1 MPDDADDTIYDLAT
15 QLQQSQLACRLAQEM
30 ARFQAGLLGRV
41 AHELRSPL
49 NRILGI
55 HQMILADLCDSPEE
69 EREFL
74 AQSQAAAQQLLQL
87 LTRVSDLSKLAYGT
101 EKLDIQPL
109 QVQGILQNVADRT
122 QLQFANRNLR
132 LQIAAVDPDWYV
144 LADPVVL
151 LQVLVNLV
159 ETPIAYLERGTI
171 AIAAALKDTGIPTS
185 EAHPPQVSLT
195 IAGAF
200 PTTLWPDPITM
211 LPSPSEETDHPSP
224 SHQPPPDIWPSL
236 GLSLTI
242 NQTLLELM
250 GGQLDVIASETGTQL
265 RCMLPLCPLDDEL
278 F

>member
-1 MPDDADDTIYDLAT
+1 MPDDVDDTIYDLAT

-87 LTRVSDLSKLAYGT
+87 LSRVSDLSKLAYGT

-171 AIAAALKDTGIPTS
+171 AIAATLKDA
-185 EAHPPQVSLT
+185 AHPTPPAHLQQVCLT
-195 IAGAF
+195 ITGAF
-200 PTTLWPDPITM
+200 PTTLWPDPLA
-211 LPSPSEETDHPSP
+211 LPDLVEGTDPPSLA
-224 SHQPPPDIWPSL
+224 HQPPPDVWPSL

-242 NQTLLELM
+242 NQILLELM
-250 GGQLDVIASETGTQL
+250 GGQLEVSAQATATQL
-265 RCMLPLCPLDDEL
+265 CCLLPLCSQEDDL
-278 F
+278 L